1 MTTIVAVQGDNFA
14 VVCSDSRIAT
24 VDEDGYVSQ
33 ITTLREGN
41 GKVAANGRYLLGAAG
56 DMRAINLLHHVYQPP
71 AVPPGTTGKKL
82 DQFFTSKVIPSIR
95 ECFEQQGYA
104 LPDTNEKKHIAEHD
118 STILVVVGGN
128 IYIIDGDYSWTSD
141 AQNFYAVGTGSS
153 YALGALQVTRGKSK
167 LSIAQAKTLAL
178 KAINVAAKYD
188 PHTGA
193 PFHTFVQ
200 ETSKSS
206 KKDNVKPHKKR
217 TK

>member
-14 VVCSDSRIAT
+14 VVCSVSRIAT

-41 GKVAANGRYLLGAAG
+41 GKVASNGKYLLGAAG

-71 AVPPGTTGKKL
+71 TVPPATTGKKL
-82 DQFFTSKVIPSIR
+82 DQFFTSKVIPSVR
-95 ECFEQQGYA
+95 ECFEQHGYA

-118 STILVVVGGN
+118 STVLVVVGGV
-128 IYIIDGDYSWTSD
+128 IYVIDGDYSWTSD
-141 AQNFYAVGTGSS
+141 AQNYYALGTGAP
-153 YALGALQVTRGKSK
+153 YALGALQVSRGKRK
-167 LSIAQAKTLAL
+167 LSISQAKTLAL
-178 KAINVAAKYD
+178 KAINVAAKFD

-200 ETSKSS
+200 ESPK
-206 KKDNVKPHKKR
+206 VRRKR
-217 TK
+217 K

>member
-41 GKVAANGRYLLGAAG
+41 GKVASNGKYLLGAAG

-71 AVPPGTTGKKL
+71 TVPPATTGKKL
-82 DQFFTSKVIPSIR
+82 DQFFTSKVIPSVR
-95 ECFEQQGYA
+95 ECFEQHGYA

-118 STILVVVGGN
+118 STVLVVLGGV
-128 IYIIDGDYSWTSD
+128 IYVIDGDYSWTSD
-141 AQNFYAVGTGSS
+141 AQNYYALGTGAP
-153 YALGALQVTRGKSK
+153 YALGALQVSRGKRK
-167 LSIAQAKTLAL
+167 LSISQAKTLAL
-178 KAINVAAKYD
+178 KAINVAAKFD

-200 ETSKSS
+200 ESPK
-206 KKDNVKPHKKR
+206 VRRKR
-217 TK
+217 K

>member
-41 GKVAANGRYLLGAAG
+41 GKVASNGKYLLGAAG

-71 AVPPGTTGKKL
+71 TVPPATTGKKL
-82 DQFFTSKVIPSIR
+82 DQFFTSKVIPSVR
-95 ECFEQQGYA
+95 ECFEQHGYA

-118 STILVVVGGN
+118 STVLVVVGGV
-128 IYIIDGDYSWTSD
+128 IYVIDGDYSWTSD
-141 AQNFYAVGTGSS
+141 AQNYYALGTGAP
-153 YALGALQVTRGKSK
+153 YALGALQVSRGKRK
-167 LSIAQAKTLAL
+167 LSISQAKTLAL
-178 KAINVAAKYD
+178 KAINVAAKFD

-200 ETSKSS
+200 ESPK
-206 KKDNVKPHKKR
+206 VRRKR
-217 TK
+217 K

>member
-41 GKVAANGRYLLGAAG
+41 GKVASNGKYLLGAAG

-71 AVPPGTTGKKL
+71 TVPPATTGKKL
-82 DQFFTSKVIPSIR
+82 DQFFTSKVIPSVR
-95 ECFEQQGYA
+95 ECFEQHGYA

-118 STILVVVGGN
+118 STVLVVIGGV
-128 IYIIDGDYSWTSD
+128 IYVIDGDYSWTSD
-141 AQNFYAVGTGSS
+141 AQNYYALGTGAP
-153 YALGALQVTRGKSK
+153 YALGALQVSRGKRK
-167 LSIAQAKTLAL
+167 LSISQAKTLAL
-178 KAINVAAKYD
+178 KAINVAAKFD

-200 ETSKSS
+200 ESPK
-206 KKDNVKPHKKR
+206 VRRKR
-217 TK
+217 K